1 MFNVNTKVSKI
12 KMGEPSEL
20 CKKTNGQIAL
30 ENAAYRQFKKDSA
43 QNENAKVVNET
54 YVKNMQMQD
63 STLNKVLIQNRKN
76 VVTEAYY
83 KECPEMVLKEYFTK
97 LYNESLVLD
106 RDYVE
111 EQYNV
116 IRFLAHGYIKKL
128 GGMKYLKEQ
137 AEVMNS
143 GYLRNLYSICLES
156 GKKIAHKK
164 IAKAKNAKSLDELK
178 IDFSINDED
187 KEEMDKNFDNLDV
200 EELADKVK
208 SKVIQV
214 VKDENQFSVD
224 ENQFLSDLNEQ
235 LSGLD
240 GDVDN
245 KEEGNEEEEGRD
257 YGTDDEGTGD
267 TIKENLNSYF
277 VDGPA
282 NKERSLFRSIMQKT
296 QCDEKRGPVTESN
309 YSPAGVDANIRNSPV
324 NMNIYDIYLQDGN
337 SDLSYIDFLK
347 NTDEVGLAGDDTG
360 IDTEQLLAESVGVY
374 TMLEC
379 AYTIKLISPKYD
391 EIKRVINYNL
401 KEHK

>member
-1 MFNVNTKVSKI
+1 MFNVNTKVSKF

-43 QNENAKVVNET
+43 QNENAKVVNES
-54 YVKNMQMQD
+54 YVKNMEMQD

-164 IAKAKNAKSLDELK
+164 IAKAKKDKKS
-178 IDFSINDED
+178 
-187 KEEMDKNFDNLDV
+187 
-200 EELADKVK
+200 
-208 SKVIQV
+208 
-214 VKDENQFSVD
+214 
-224 ENQFLSDLNEQ
+224 
-235 LSGLD
+235 
-240 GDVDN
+240 
-245 KEEGNEEEEGRD
+245 
-257 YGTDDEGTGD
+257 
-267 TIKENLNSYF
+267 
-277 VDGPA
+277 
-282 NKERSLFRSIMQKT
+282 
-296 QCDEKRGPVTESN
+296 
-309 YSPAGVDANIRNSPV
+309 
-324 NMNIYDIYLQDGN
+324 
-337 SDLSYIDFLK
+337 
-347 NTDEVGLAGDDTG
+347 
-360 IDTEQLLAESVGVY
+360 
-374 TMLEC
+374 
-379 AYTIKLISPKYD
+379 
-391 EIKRVINYNL
+391 
-401 KEHK
+401 